1 MITGNEI
8 REQLY
13 QSPVQFIEDRANDMH
28 EYWLGFDTLQG
39 VTTIL
44 KNVIFYNKYSDI
56 DPAVLRRAADRGTAI
71 HEAVQA
77 YLDGLPQ
84 PGCAPEFEG
93 VVAAALESFKMF
105 QQTTKVGTWQHV
117 ASEYMVSNEE
127 DVASKVDLIEAEQTP
142 DGQHDLILVDIK
154 TTSELDEE
162 YLSWQLSV
170 YKVYF
175 ERQNGFGTWN
185 NVRLYAYWYDIPHN
199 SWSLVPIRFKGVDA
213 VRDLIQAYRDG
224 EMWDWG
230 KVLIYKGEYLE
241 TT

>member
-1 MITGNEI
+1 MIGKEI

-13 QSPVQFIEDRANDMH
+13 ESPVQFVEDRANDVH

-56 DPAVLRRAADRGTAI
+56 DPAVLRHAADRGTAI

-93 VVAAALESFKMF
+93 VVAAALESFRMF

-127 DVASKVDLIEAEQTP
+127 DVASKVDLIEAEQTF
-142 DGQHDLILVDIK
+142 DESFDLILVDIK

-162 YLSWQLSV
+162 YLSWQLST
-170 YKVYF
+170 YKVLF
-175 ERQNGFGTWN
+175 EARNGLGSWRA
-185 NVRLYAYWYDIPHN
+185 VRLYAYWYDIPN
-199 SWSLVPIRFKGVDA
+199 NRWRYLPIQFKGYDA
-213 VRDLIQAYRDG
+213 VCDLIQAFRDG
-224 EMWDWG
+224 EMWDWSKTVGYAG
-230 KVLIYKGEYLE
+230 KYL
-241 TT
+241 

>member
-1 MITGNEI
+1 MITGEEI

-13 QSPVQFIEDRANDMH
+13 ESPVQFIEDRANNIH

-77 YLDGLPQ
+77 YLDGKPQ
-84 PGCAPEFEG
+84 PTCAPEFEG

-105 QQTTKVGTWQHV
+105 QQTTKAGTWQHV

-127 DVASKVDLIEAEQTP
+127 DVASKVDLIEAERTF
-142 DGQHDLILVDIK
+142 DESFDLILVDIK

-162 YLSWQLSV
+162 YLSWQLSA

-175 ERQNGFGTWN
+175 ESNNGFGSWN
-185 NVRLYAYWYDIPHN
+185 NVRLYAYWYDIPIN
-199 SWSLVPIRFKGVDA
+199 RWSYLPIPFKGYDA
-213 VRDLIQAYRDG
+213 VADLIQAYRDG
-224 EMWDWG
+224 EMWDWSKAISYTG
-230 KVLIYKGEYLE
+230 MKL
-241 TT
+241 

>member
-1 MITGNEI
+1 MITGEEI
-8 REQLY
+8 REQIY
-13 QSPVQFIEDRANDMH
+13 ESPVQFVEDRANDVH

-84 PGCAPEFEG
+84 PTCAPEFEG
-93 VVAAALESFKMF
+93 VVAAAVESFKKF

-117 ASEYMVSNEE
+117 ASEHMVSNEE
-127 DVASKVDLIEAEQTP
+127 DVASKVDLIEAERTF
-142 DGQHDLILVDIK
+142 DEAFDLILVDIK

-162 YLSWQLSV
+162 YLSWQLST
-170 YKVYF
+170 YKVLF
-175 ERQNGFGTWN
+175 EARNGFGPWKA
-185 NVRLYAYWYDIPHN
+185 VRLYAYWYDIPHN
-199 SWSLVPIRFKGVDA
+199 SWSYRPIQFKGVDA

-224 EMWDWG
+224 EMWDYNKVVSYVG
-230 KVLIYKGEYLE
+230 KYL
-241 TT
+241 

>member
-1 MITGNEI
+1 MITGKEI
-8 REQLY
+8 RAQLY
-13 QSPVQFIEDRANDMH
+13 ESPVQFIEDRAYDVH

-77 YLDGLPQ
+77 YLDGQPQ
-84 PGCAPEFEG
+84 PTCAPEFEG
-93 VVAAALESFKMF
+93 VVASALESFKMF
-105 QQTTKVGTWQHV
+105 RQTTEIRSWIHV
-117 ASEYMVSNEE
+117 ASEHMVSNEE
-127 DVASKVDLIEAEQTP
+127 DVASKVDLIEAEEIP
-142 DGQHDLILVDIK
+142 DGNYDLIHVDIK

-162 YLSWQLSV
+162 YLSWQLST
-170 YKVYF
+170 YKVFF
-175 ERQNGFGTWN
+175 EARNGFGSWRA
-185 NVRLYAYWYDIPHN
+185 VRLYAYWYDIPHN

-213 VRDLIQAYRDG
+213 VLDLIQAFRDG

-230 KVLIYKGEYLE
+230 KVLSYNGENME